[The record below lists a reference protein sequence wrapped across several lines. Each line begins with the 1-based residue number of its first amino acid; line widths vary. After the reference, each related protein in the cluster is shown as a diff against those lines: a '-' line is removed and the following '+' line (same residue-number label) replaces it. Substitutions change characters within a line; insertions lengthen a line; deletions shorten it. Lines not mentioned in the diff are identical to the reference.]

1 VDDGEIKVLDCPAE
15 EMWADVMTK
24 PLQGT
29 AFRIMQVELMNCPIN
44 YEHPEDNTQTQ
55 ESYFF
60 WQGGDLETE
69 ITTLFKTP
77 QECVGQNKIR
87 HNKPAMDKWVGRSK
101 YPRGGRVSTLGT
113 LVDVTRGDTK
123 S

>member
-1 VDDGEIKVLDCPAE
+1 
-15 EMWADVMTK
+15 MWADVMTK

-29 AFRIMQVELMNCPIN
+29 AFRMMRAELMNCPIN
-44 YEHPEDNTQTQ
+44 YEDPEDNMNRKCKRKNPISAGKTVT
-55 ESYFF
+55 
-60 WQGGDLETE
+60 WKTK
-69 ITTLFKTP
+69 IAALFKTP

-113 LVDVTRGDTK
+113 SADVTGGDTK